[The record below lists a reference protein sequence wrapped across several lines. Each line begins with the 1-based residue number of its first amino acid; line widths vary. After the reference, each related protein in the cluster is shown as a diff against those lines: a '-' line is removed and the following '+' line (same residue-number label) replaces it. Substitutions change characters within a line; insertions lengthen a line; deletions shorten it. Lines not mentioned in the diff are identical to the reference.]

1 VSLDVLEPA
10 TGEIVNNM
18 HVRAARKQ
26 SIHEVGPDKRRTAGH
41 KYLLTIPDD
50 APQSSRLPP
59 VP

>member
-1 VSLDVLEPA
+1 
-10 TGEIVNNM
+10 M